1 MKRTLVFL
9 ITCLFVLSACSP
21 KPTGSEVKSELPQDV
36 TAQNSEDSASAPT
49 AEAEPTVEPVPT
61 EESEVEQ
68 TEEAVGNIEEFEIFN
83 PYQAF
88 SEEEMISL
96 GAADF
101 TGTDQEIAQMII
113 NWQNGNMHYIG
124 DPNQQADISHP
135 MRWNYFMPGIYP
147 VSDMVQERLMADGKI
162 YGLCWDYAS
171 IFTAMASYYGLDVRV
186 TAYKALL
193 SDLNPQ
199 FQKGAGMSMEEY
211 EAILPRLTEQGLN
224 IDYDHISQSSRETW
238 SHYRA
243 EVKIG
248 EEWVAF
254 DGAPGVSEEYAA
266 KTYSVAAWNEGYD
279 TNLLYGENLFHKQV
293 LDFAVIS
300 ELLASAPIDG
310 YEGITDDAGNPN
322 RAIAMMDL
330 ISGKGLV
337 PYFEEQEDIMAFLS
351 IADGGEFTD
360 EDLVELM
367 EIKTEYED
375 ETGKLF
381 FAIADCMIYVEDDVE
396 AADYILYY
404 NAFTGSNMTVA
415 EFEMYVQ

>member
-1 MKRTLVFL
+1 MKRILVLL
-9 ITCLFVLSACSP
+9 ITCLLVLSACSP
-21 KPTGSEVKSELPQDV
+21 KSTSSELPQDISSGSS
-36 TAQNSEDSASAPT
+36 QDSSSEPTSEPEST
-49 AEAEPTVEPVPT
+49 AEPAPT
-61 EESEVEQ
+61 EEPETEQ
-68 TEEAVGNIEEFEIFN
+68 TEDVGDVGEQFEIFN

-101 TGTDQEIAQMII
+101 SGTDQEIAQMII
-113 NWQNGNMHYIG
+113 NWQNANMHYIG

-147 VSDMVQERLMADGKI
+147 VSDMVQDRLMTDGKI

-171 IFTAMASYYGLDVRV
+171 IFTAMASYYDLDVRV
-186 TAYKALL
+186 TAYKALM

-199 FQKGAGMSMEEY
+199 FQKGAGMSKEEY
-211 EAILPRLTEQGLN
+211 EAILPRLNEQGLN

-248 EEWVAF
+248 EEWIAF
-254 DGAPGVSEEYAA
+254 DGAPGVSAEYAA
-266 KTYSVAAWNEGYD
+266 KTYSIVSWDEGYD
-279 TNLLYGENLFHKQV
+279 ANLLYGENIFHSQAP
-293 LDFAVIS
+293 DFSVMT
-300 ELLASAPIDG
+300 ELLVSAPMEG

-322 RAIAMMDL
+322 RAATMADL

-337 PYFEEQEDIMAFLS
+337 PYFENGEDIMTFLALS
-351 IADGGEFTD
+351 DGGGFSA
-360 EDLVELM
+360 EDIEDM
-367 EIKTEYED
+367 MDIMAQYQD

-381 FAIADCMIYVEDDVE
+381 FAIADCMIYPEGDME

-404 NAFTGSNMTVA
+404 NAFTGSDMTVG
-415 EFEMYVQ
+415 EFETYIQ